1 MSNFKGIE
9 KTKFG
14 VESLFILENVKK
26 FMKEVSK

>member
-14 VESLFILENVKK
+14 VENLFILGNVKK
-26 FMKEVSK
+26 NYEGGK